1 VELVFHRAA
10 GAFRRK
16 AAALLAGGE
25 VENPLLFG
33 ILAGMRS
40 GDGTRLCTLQRRG
53 RALAAAV
60 QTPVRPLVLAKAEVG
75 ALAALAREWD
85 RRGLPL
91 NGVFGPAESA
101 QRFAAAWPGERLEC
115 VLTMRSYALTRV
127 VSPNVPGALRAA
139 AAGEVPLLTAWARA
153 FIAESGGH
161 PGDPAQIIPDG
172 VRDQRLFVWEVS
184 AERPPVAMAAWTGRT
199 STSARLT
206 LVYTPPELRG
216 RGYASACVAAV
227 SQRLLDEGLERCLL
241 FADLANPTSN
251 AIYQRLGYVPLGDFA
266 EYRSA

>member
-1 VELVFHRAA
+1 VELVFHRAVA
-10 GAFRRK
+10 AFTRK

-33 ILAGMRS
+33 ILAGARS
-40 GDGTRLCTLQRRG
+40 GDGTRLCTLQRSG

-60 QTPVRPLVLAKAEVG
+60 QTPLRPLVLATAAPE
-75 ALAALAREWD
+75 ALEALAREWH

-91 NGVFGPAESA
+91 TAVFGPAESA
-101 QRFAAAWPGERLEC
+101 QGFAVAWPGERLEC
-115 VLTMRSYALTRV
+115 VLRMRSYALAQV
-127 VSPNVPGALRAA
+127 VAPDVPGALRAA
-139 AAGEVPLLTAWARA
+139 AAGEVPLLTAWATA

-161 PGDPAQIIPDG
+161 PGDPAEVIPAG

-184 AERPPVAMAAWTGRT
+184 AGQPVAMAAWTART
-199 STSARLT
+199 PISARLT

-266 EYRSA
+266 EYRSRT